1 MTEQI
6 LELAEIKLA
15 RGSSEEDLLSA
26 STVFQ
31 TEFLDN
37 QDGFIRR
44 DMVRKGDGTYL
55 DVILWQSRAHADAV
69 FARAHASEAVGRY
82 FSHMEIDPDSMD
94 EAVEHCAL
102 LRSFAKG

>member
-6 LELAEIKLA
+6 LEFAAIKLA
-15 RGSSEEDLLSA
+15 PGSSEQDLLSA
-26 STVFQ
+26 SQVFQ

-69 FARAHASEAVGRY
+69 FERAQSSEAVGQY
-82 FSHMEIDPDSMD
+82 FGHMEIDPDNMD
-94 EAVEHCAL
+94 AGVEHCAL
-102 LRSFAKG
+102 LRSFARG